1 MKNQFVITI
10 IAVILYLIY
19 SNETVL
25 NTINKL
31 FIGFLGESK
40 TDTNLK
46 HNVLHSILFG
56 LSLLIILLIFNSQS
70 TNSSINS
77 YYNKPYTFEN
87 DDDDVND
94 LNGTCN

>member
-19 SNETVL
+19 SNESVL

-40 TDTNLK
+40 TDKSLK

-56 LSLLIILLIFNSQS
+56 LSLLIILLIFNSQTKQNYS
-70 TNSSINS
+70 NLNS
-77 YYNKPYTFEN
+77 YYNKPTTFE
-87 DDDDVND
+87 DDLDD

>member
-19 SNETVL
+19 SNENVL

-40 TDTNLK
+40 TDKSLK
-46 HNVLHSILFG
+46 HNILHSILFG
-56 LSLLIILLIFNSQS
+56 LSLLVILLIFNTQ
-70 TNSSINS
+70 NKSSSLNS
-77 YYNKPYTFEN
+77 YYNKPYNFN
-87 DDDDVND
+87 DDDDINEI
-94 LNGTCN
+94 NGSCN